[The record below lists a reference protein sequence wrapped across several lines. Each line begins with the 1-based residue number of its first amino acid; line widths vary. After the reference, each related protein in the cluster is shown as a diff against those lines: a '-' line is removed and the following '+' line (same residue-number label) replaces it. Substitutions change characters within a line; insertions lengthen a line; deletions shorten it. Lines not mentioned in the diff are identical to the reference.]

1 MADSSITK
9 NALAAALK
17 ELMTEV
23 PFSKITISDICE
35 KCRMNRKSF
44 YYHFKDK
51 YDLVNWIYD
60 TEFITVTQGKTY
72 NQAWD
77 FLNDICNYFYENQEF
92 YRAALKIKGQNS
104 FSDHFREFLLPI
116 IAEYL
121 RDICN
126 SDSIRDFQI
135 NFFADGLTC
144 TLERWIVEKE
154 CMPPQELLNGLR
166 VCVEAISHTTA
177 LNKQTPVSKFLPEE
191 CRNS

>member
-1 MADSSITK
+1 MAESSITK
-9 NALAAALK
+9 SALAAALK
-17 ELMTEV
+17 ELMNEV

-60 TEFITVTQGKTY
+60 TEFISITQGKSY

-77 FLNDICNYFYENQEF
+77 FLNDICDYLYNNKDF

-121 RDICN
+121 KDICSSSN
-126 SDSIRDFQI
+126 IRDFQI
-135 NFFADGLTC
+135 NFFADGLIYA
-144 TLERWIVEKE
+144 LERWIVEND
-154 CMPPQELLNGLR
+154 CIPPRELLDGLR
-166 VCVEAISHTTA
+166 ICVEAVSHASVLNERIS
-177 LNKQTPVSKFLPEE
+177 KSFPKD
-191 CRNS
+191 C